1 MLTKSILTATL
12 TATAIALVAG
22 LGSASAADEFT
33 TLDGVAADVMSATEL
48 SATVGAGIVIVV
60 DLDGEVSG
68 LGTNDIIGANVLRG
82 VPPAQVGDQIAILLD
97 ISDPFVF
104 VAPVIIVGVP

>member
-1 MLTKSILTATL
+1 MQIKSILAGTAL
-12 TATAIALVAG
+12 ALAATI
-22 LGSASAADEFT
+22 GSASAADEFM
-33 TLDGVAADVMSATEL
+33 TLDGVTADMMTASEL
-48 SATVGAGIVIVV
+48 SATAGAGIVIVV
-60 DLDGEVSG
+60 DLDGNVSG

>member
-1 MLTKSILTATL
+1 MHIKSILAGTAL
-12 TATAIALVAG
+12 ALAATI
-22 LGSASAADEFT
+22 GSASAADEFM
-33 TLDGVAADVMSATEL
+33 TLDGVAAYVMSATEL

-60 DLDGEVSG
+60 DLDGDVSG
-68 LGTNDIIGANVLRG
+68 LGTNDIIGDNVVRG
-82 VPPAQVGDQIAILLD
+82 VPRAQVGDQIAILLD

>member
-1 MLTKSILTATL
+1 MQIKSILAGTAL
-12 TATAIALVAG
+12 ALAATI
-22 LGSASAADEFT
+22 GSASAADEFM

-97 ISDPFVF
+97 ITDPFVR
-104 VAPVIIVGVP
+104 VRPTIDIGVP